1 MPKTILVTGA
11 GHGFGK
17 GTVFGL
23 AREGHRVI
31 AAAEIWQQV
40 WDLRREAEKEGLP
53 LEVIKLDVLDEYER
67 HYALDHDIDV
77 LVNNGAIERAGPIS
91 EIPLDYVRESFDI
104 NVFAHLELTQGVIPR
119 MIGKGAGKIVWLSSA
134 GGVVSAGFDATYCAT
149 KFAIEAIAWG
159 MKEELAPHGI
169 AVATINP
176 GSFRTGFNDTGTES
190 AYYWHD
196 PDKALVKMPD
206 MTEVLADQSDPQ
218 EMIDEMV
225 RVIPLDAHP
234 YRTVKPDTAVDM
246 MKQFQA
252 QQWEAQ
258 VGPGT

>member
-23 AREGHRVI
+23 ARDGHKVI
-31 AAAEIWQQV
+31 AGAEIWQQV
-40 WDLRREAEKEGLP
+40 WDLRNEAADEGLE
-53 LEVIKLDVLDEYER
+53 LEVIKLDVVDEIER
-67 HYALDHDIDV
+67 NCALNYDIDI

-91 EIPLDYVRESFDI
+91 EIPLSRVRESFDI
-104 NVFAHLELTQGVIPR
+104 NVFAHLQLAQGFIPR
-119 MIGKGAGKIVWLSSA
+119 MIDNGAGKIVWLSST
-134 GGVVSAGFDATYCAT
+134 GGIVSAGFDATYCAT
-149 KFAIEAIAWG
+149 KFAVEAIAWG

-196 PDKALVKMPD
+196 PERARVKMPD
-206 MTEVLADQSDPQ
+206 MTEELAQQSDPQ

-225 RVIPLDAHP
+225 RVIPLGSHP
-234 YRTVKPDTAVDM
+234 YRTVKPDSAVDM
-246 MKQFQA
+246 MKRFQEH
-252 QQWEAQ
+252 QWEEQ